1 MLRRSVCRGIML
13 GMNRKKLKN
22 DILLIAV
29 LLVVAAAVWLAVTL
43 TRTDG
48 AYARVEVDGEIVM
61 TLPLDK
67 DADVVIGEGERTNRL
82 IIKDGAAYVT
92 DASCPDH
99 LCVKQ
104 GEARFSGETIVCLP
118 NKFVVTIVGG
128 EDGEID
134 MVIR

>member
-1 MLRRSVCRGIML
+1 MLSHGIMH
-13 GMNRKKLKN
+13 GIDKKKLKN
-22 DILLIAV
+22 DILLIAA
-29 LLVVAAAVWLAVTL
+29 LLVVATAVWLAVTL

-48 AYARVEVDGEIVM
+48 AYARVGADGEIVM

-99 LCVKQ
+99 LCVRQ
-104 GEARFSGETIVCLP
+104 GRASKSGETIVCLP
-118 NKFVVTIVGG
+118 NKFVVTIIGG

-134 MVIR
+134 MVLR